1 MEPDKVKNRQ
11 WEYLRDRM
19 KRIYDG
25 AGYLFLAFGLLF
37 VLFVTFY
44 SDDWLQ
50 TLWQG
55 LLMILTRGRSDLAT

>member
-1 MEPDKVKNRQ
+1 
-11 WEYLRDRM
+11 M

-55 LLMILTRGRSDLAT
+55 LLMILTRGRSDLAA